1 MFEKKTS
8 ETTKV
13 TIKNLRL
20 EDGKIFDE
28 DGDIKDL
35 NKIVEL
41 SFKEGSLFTFTVN
54 SKEED
59 VEIVEDG
66 TK

>member
-1 MFEKKTS
+1 MFEKKIS

-13 TIKNLRL
+13 TIKDLRL
-20 EDGKIFDE
+20 ENGKIFDE
-28 DGDIKDL
+28 DGVIRDL
-35 NKIVEL
+35 NKVVAL
-41 SFKEGSLFTFTVN
+41 SFKEGSSFTFTVN

-66 TK
+66 TR